1 MRLTVCGMRPSV
13 PLRFYWRR
21 VRKHPGQELFATAGI
36 AVGVALVFAVL
47 IANTSIAGSAEQLV
61 RGITGSASVQLS
73 ARTGA
78 GFDERL
84 LDRVERLPGVTHA
97 APLLR
102 TRVAL
107 RGPSGTQAIE
117 LLGGTSSIGELG
129 GRLMRDFGE
138 DGLQLS
144 SGLAL
149 PTDVAKALGVEAGQQ
164 LTLAAGGRVRRTT
177 VGAVLGSEI
186 IGPIAHSHTAL
197 APLSLAQRLSG
208 HEGRLT
214 QLVVATAPGR
224 ELTVRRQ
231 LERIAG
237 GSANV
242 ADADAELDLL
252 RQASRPNDQS
262 TTLFAAISAMV
273 GFLFAFNAILVTTAE
288 RRRFIADLR
297 IQGFGP
303 SQLVVI
309 VCFEA
314 LMLGVI
320 ASTLGLVL
328 GDVLSRLLFDDRPE
342 YLAFAFSIG
351 GQRVIEFS
359 SVALAFGLGLLAAL
373 LASLRPLFDLRRKR
387 PLDAVFQEGGEPGE
401 AVSPRTRRTLLLA
414 GVGLLAGVTALVLVI
429 PSATIVGALAL
440 ALATGLVVPALF
452 VLTAHALARVAS
464 RSPHASL
471 LGFALGQ
478 LENTRTRSIT
488 LAAVGALAI
497 YGSVTIGGA
506 HADLVRGLDQ
516 HFEEHVGNADLWV
529 RSTGDTLTTGSFDG
543 TRYEAALA
551 AVPEVVGVR
560 DYRGGLFDADGR
572 RIYVTGKP
580 AADASLVPPSQ
591 VVEGD
596 ARRADA
602 LIRRGGWAAV
612 SAALARSRKL
622 GLGDRIVLP
631 AADGEVAFRIAALTT
646 NLGWPPGTVIVN
658 GEDYRRAWRA
668 DDPTAWELELAPGS
682 SPANASRAVAA
693 ALGPSSG
700 LVVQTQA
707 QRIDDYRRAE
717 RQGLARLSQI
727 SLLLLLAAALAM
739 ACAMGAAVWD
749 RRRRFAAYQIQGFVP
764 SQLWRTL
771 LWETGFVIGVSCVVG
786 AALGTYGHYLAAR
799 YLELTTGFPAPFAFG
814 GGQLL
819 LTVSLV
825 AGTAYVITAL
835 PGYAVA
841 RTPMSA
847 AFEGGS

>member
-36 AVGVALVFAVL
+36 AVGVGLVFAVL

-61 RGITGSASVQLS
+61 RGITGSADVQIA

-78 GFDERL
+78 GFDERML
-84 LDRVERLPGVTHA
+84 ARVERVPGVTGA

-102 TRVAL
+102 TRIAL
-107 RGPSGTQAIE
+107 RGPGGTEAIE

-129 GRLMRDFGE
+129 GRLMRDFGN
-138 DGLQLS
+138 DGLRLS
-144 SGLAL
+144 SGIAL
-149 PTDVAKALGVEAGQQ
+149 PSDVAAALGVQSGQR
-164 LTLAAGGRVRRTT
+164 LVVMAGGRVRHTT
-177 VGAVLGSEI
+177 VGAVLGPEI
-186 IGPIAHSHTAL
+186 IGPIAHSRTAL
-197 APLSLAQRLSG
+197 APLPLAQRLAG
-208 HEGRLT
+208 REGRLT
-214 QLVVATAPGR
+214 QLVVTAATGQEA
-224 ELTVRRQ
+224 LVRDR
-231 LERIAG
+231 LERSIG
-237 GSANV
+237 DRANV
-242 ADADAELDLL
+242 ATADAELGLL
-252 RQASRPNDQS
+252 RQASQPNDQS

-297 IQGFGP
+297 VQGFGP

-320 ASTLGLVL
+320 ASSLGLVL

-351 GQRVIEFS
+351 GQRVIELS
-359 SVALAFGLGLLAAL
+359 SVLLAFGLGLLAAL
-373 LASLRPLFDLRRKR
+373 LASLRPLLDLRRTR

-401 AVSPRTRRTLLLA
+401 AVSLRTRRALLLV
-414 GVGLLAGVTALVLVI
+414 GVGLLAATTALVLAV

-440 ALATGLVVPALF
+440 ALATALVVPALF
-452 VLTAHALARVAS
+452 VLAAHGLARLAAGS
-464 RSPHASL
+464 SHAGL

-516 HFEEHVGNADLWV
+516 HFAEHVGNADLWV
-529 RSTGDTLTTGSFDG
+529 RAEGDTLTTGSVAAG
-543 TRYEAALA
+543 RHEATIAG
-551 AVPEVVGVR
+551 VPGVAGVR

-580 AADASLVPPSQ
+580 SSDAALVPPSQ
-591 VVEGD
+591 IVEGD
-596 ARRADA
+596 ARRADE
-602 LIRRGGWAAV
+602 LIRGGGWAAV
-612 SAALARSRKL
+612 SAELARSR
-622 GLGDRIVLP
+622 GLERGERIVLP
-631 AADGEVAFRIAALTT
+631 AAEGEAGFRIAALTT

-658 GEDYRRAWRA
+658 GADYRRAWRA
-668 DDPTAWELELAPGS
+668 DDPTAWEVDLAPGV
-682 SPANASRAVAA
+682 SPPAAGRAIAA

-707 QRIDDYRRAE
+707 ERIDDYRRAE

-771 LWETGFVIGVSCVVG
+771 LWETGFVIAVSCLVG
-786 AALGTYGHYLAAR
+786 AALGTYGHFLAAR

-819 LTVSLV
+819 LTLSLV

-847 AFEGGS
+847 AFEGGG